1 VPQGSGFIYSRE
13 GEVAQSQVVVLG
25 SVEDSM
31 LFVTHRST
39 VDPVHRSTVDPVQTD
54 LLQAMG
60 EHLSVVVTHLVVV
73 GYWLAEVQMM
83 VDFPHWYSDCS
94 YIYHSLLTYMNS
106 TILLEKVI

>member
-1 VPQGSGFIYSRE
+1 
-13 GEVAQSQVVVLG
+13 
-25 SVEDSM
+25 
-31 LFVTHRST
+31 
-39 VDPVHRSTVDPVQTD
+39 
-54 LLQAMG
+54 
-60 EHLSVVVTHLVVV
+60 LVVV